1 MSNYRSRLMLFIL
14 CLAIPILQGAAP
26 ELGEV
31 VGDNVYTN
39 CEYRLAAIFPGE
51 PMIRDFTYQDGERTA
66 PARQFYLMHNG
77 SYLSI
82 TVAHFADGPEEDQ
95 SLIDSAAQALHAR
108 GKLRFEE
115 SVFYDTPRIPGRQYS
130 IVLADGRFL
139 RGSVYTARN
148 RLYITEAI
156 SDPADAEAFKFEQS
170 VSMIDENGT
179 DLDGNPILD
188 TPTIGPSGGLPSR
201 QYDCGS

>member
-1 MSNYRSRLMLFIL
+1 MSKYRS
-14 CLAIPILQGAAP
+14 CLIAFVSCLIAPMVQGAVP

-51 PMIRDFTYQDGERTA
+51 PMIRDFTYRDGERSA
-66 PARQFYLMHNG
+66 PARQFYLTHNG
-77 SYLSI
+77 SFLSI
-82 TVAHFADGPEEDQ
+82 TVAHFDDGPEEDQ
-95 SLIDSAAQALHAR
+95 SLIDSAAQALYAR
-108 GKLRFEE
+108 GELRFEE
-115 SVFYDTPRIPGRQYS
+115 SLFYDTPRIPGRQYS
-130 IVLADGRFL
+130 ITLADGRFL

-156 SDPADAEAFKFEQS
+156 SDPADAEDFKFEQS

-179 DLDGNPILD
+179 DLDGNPVLD